1 MRKRI
6 LVLLVAVVMALTMVA
21 APVSAHPYHSGSYH
35 HDSYY
40 KNGPFCH
47 WYGHGYKVVWGKSH
61 YYHGDYRAKK
71 YYDYYGDLYYSC
83 RYLYDHGGFG
93 GFGLT
98 ASASV
103 GFGY

>member
-6 LVLLVAVVMALTMVA
+6 LVLLVGVVMALTMLA
-21 APVSAHPYHSGSYH
+21 APVSAHSGSYH
-35 HDSYY
+35 GSYY
-40 KNGPFCH
+40 KDGPFCH
-47 WYGHGYKVVWGKSH
+47 WYGHGYEVVWGKSH

-83 RYLYDHGGFG
+83 RYLYDHGGYGFG
-93 GFGLT
+93 GFGLA

>member
-6 LVLLVAVVMALTMVA
+6 LVLLVAVVMALTMAA
-21 APVSAHPYHSGSYH
+21 APVSAHHSGSYH
-35 HDSYY
+35 GSYY

-47 WYGHGYKVVWGKSH
+47 WYGYGYEVVWGKAH

-71 YYDYYGDLYYSC
+71 YYDDYGDWYYSC
-83 RYLYDHGGFG
+83 RYLYHGGFG
-93 GFGLT
+93 FGF
-98 ASASV
+98 

>member
-21 APVSAHPYHSGSYH
+21 APVSAHPYHSSGSYH

-71 YYDYYGDLYYSC
+71 YYDDYGDLYYSC

-93 GFGLT
+93 LT

>member
-1 MRKRI
+1 LRKRI
-6 LVLLVAVVMALTMVA
+6 LVLLVAVVMASTTVA
-21 APVSAHPYHSGSYH
+21 APVFAHSGSYDGSH
-35 HDSYY
+35 HGSYY
-40 KNGPFCH
+40 KDGPWCH

-83 RYLYDHGGFG
+83 RYLYGDRGGFG
-93 GFGLT
+93 FG
-98 ASASV
+98 ASVGV

>member
-1 MRKRI
+1 
-6 LVLLVAVVMALTMVA
+6 
-21 APVSAHPYHSGSYH
+21 
-35 HDSYY
+35 
-40 KNGPFCH
+40 
-47 WYGHGYKVVWGKSH
+47 VWGKSH

-93 GFGLT
+93 F
-98 ASASV
+98 

>member
-6 LVLLVAVVMALTMVA
+6 LVLLVGVVMALTTVA
-21 APVSAHPYHSGSYH
+21 APVSAHSGSY
-35 HDSYY
+35 DGSYY

-47 WYGHGYKVVWGKSH
+47 WYGYGYEVVWGKSH

-71 YYDYYGDLYYSC
+71 YYDDYGDSYYSC
-83 RYLYDHGGFG
+83 RYLYDDHRGFG
-93 GFGLT
+93 IGI
-98 ASASV
+98 

>member
-6 LVLLVAVVMALTMVA
+6 LVLLVGVVMALTTVA
-21 APVSAHPYHSGSYH
+21 APVYANHSGSYDDSRH
-35 HDSYY
+35 GSYY
-40 KNGPFCH
+40 KDGPFCH

-61 YYHGDYRAKK
+61 YYHDDYRAKK
-71 YYDYYGDLYYSC
+71 YYDDYGDWYYSC
-83 RYLYDHGGFG
+83 RYLYDDRG